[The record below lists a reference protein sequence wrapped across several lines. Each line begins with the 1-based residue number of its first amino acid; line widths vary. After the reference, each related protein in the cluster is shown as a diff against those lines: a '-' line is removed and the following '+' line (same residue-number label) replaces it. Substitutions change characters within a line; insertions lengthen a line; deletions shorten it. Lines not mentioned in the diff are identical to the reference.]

1 MKILLFTIM
10 AFTLSGCFGL
20 FERPVTERIE
30 TVTIEVP
37 AAEPI
42 VPPVDQLQ
50 LRNVE
55 WIVITPDNIDEVF
68 EKIQASGSELAL
80 FALTSN
86 GYENLSLNIN
96 DVRSV
101 MQQQQQIIAIYK
113 KQYE

>member
-1 MKILLFTIM
+1 MKILLFSTI

-20 FERPVTERIE
+20 FEQPVLERIE

-37 AAEPI
+37 RPEPI
-42 VPPVDQLQ
+42 VPPIDQLQ
-50 LRNVE
+50 LRDVE
-55 WIVITPDNIDEVF
+55 WIVITPDNVDEVF
-68 EKIQASGSELAL
+68 QKIQTSGSELAL
-80 FALTSN
+80 FALSVD

-96 DVRSV
+96 DIRSV